1 MLAGSCFK
9 LQYFL
14 FCSFSLRILQF
25 QLDICLR
32 EESYFYLLLFKTMIL
47 LAFQMLSRLGKPF
60 SLFFLSLQTQFV
72 AMLRT
77 NLPPW
82 EWLWHS
88 FFFFLQAW
96 STQVYALFVGNY
108 LLFAGA
114 QVIFFFHGLVLSLK
128 VLLIL
133 MFSYRD
139 LLSHFCISLFPLV
152 QGSRDINNS
161 KQGHF
166 LWW

>member
-1 MLAGSCFK
+1 
-9 LQYFL
+9 
-14 FCSFSLRILQF
+14 
-25 QLDICLR
+25 
-32 EESYFYLLLFKTMIL
+32 
-47 LAFQMLSRLGKPF
+47 
-60 SLFFLSLQTQFV
+60 
-72 AMLRT
+72 
-77 NLPPW
+77 
-82 EWLWHS
+82 
-88 FFFFLQAW
+88 
-96 STQVYALFVGNY
+96 VYALFVGNY

-139 LLSHFCISLFPLV
+139 LLSHFCISLCPLV